1 MFFDHAELKKL
12 YRKIEKLDD
21 DKAWKFSIDAKVK
34 REIIWMNTIDQLYRK
49 GIDSEGRSFGDY
61 SPYTVE
67 YKIDEGQR
75 FDHITLNDTGRF
87 YNSFF
92 VTIQTDGFTIDAD
105 DTTGYDEPLFKVWG
119 VDVAGLTD
127 ENLAKLREMII
138 ENYIT
143 YMQNVLSI
151 N

>member
-12 YRKIEKLDD
+12 YKKIKKLDE
-21 DKAWKFSIDAKVK
+21 DKAWKFAMNPKVK

-67 YKIDEGQR
+67 YKIDTNQR
-75 FDHITLNDTGRF
+75 FDHITLNDSGRF

-92 VTIQTDGFTIDAD
+92 VTVQLDGFTIDAE
-105 DTTGYDEPLFKVWG
+105 DTAGYDEPLFKVWG

-143 YMQNVLSI
+143 YWENVLSV